1 MYFGMRSFENRYNL
15 GYNLLPGLVKHNW
28 RLTYVGVLRDLAQRA
43 LLPDT
48 VCLFRMPLPF
58 LVVPVLEP

>member
-1 MYFGMRSFENRYNL
+1 MYFGMRSFKNRYNL
-15 GYNLLPGLVKHNW
+15 GCNLLPGLVKNKC
-28 RLTYVGVLRDLAQRA
+28 LTYVGVLRDLALRA
-43 LLPDT
+43 LLPNT